1 MKRII
6 LSFAVLTL
14 LMVYNV
20 YSEGFLIKYCE
31 ETLNMLEICAENIK
45 KEAYSEAEVT
55 ADKLLDS
62 WEKHNTLLSV
72 IIGDSDISKSY
83 GNIVAISRCLD
94 DSTYEECLSAIRDCQ
109 GNIREIKEQNRTGL
123 GNVL

>member
-20 YSEGFLIKYCE
+20 FSEGFLIKYCD

-45 KEAYSEAEVT
+45 NEAYSEAEVT

-83 GNIVAISRCLD
+83 GNIVAIARCLD
-94 DSTYEECLSAIRDCQ
+94 DTTYEECLSAIRECQ

>member
-20 YSEGFLIKYCE
+20 FSEGFLIKYCD

-45 KEAYSEAEVT
+45 NEAYSEAEVT

-83 GNIVAISRCLD
+83 GNIVAIARCLD
-94 DSTYEECLSAIRDCQ
+94 DTTYEECISAIRECQ

>member
-20 YSEGFLIKYCE
+20 FSEGFLIKYCD

-45 KEAYSEAEVT
+45 NEAYSEAEVT

-62 WEKHNTLLSV
+62 WEKRNTLLSV

-83 GNIVAISRCLD
+83 GNIVAIARCLD
-94 DSTYEECLSAIRDCQ
+94 DTTYEECLSAIRECQ

>member
-20 YSEGFLIKYCE
+20 FSEGFLIKYCD

-45 KEAYSEAEVT
+45 NEAYSEAEVT
-55 ADKLLDS
+55 AEKLLDS
-62 WEKHNTLLSV
+62 WEKRNTLLSV

-83 GNIVAISRCLD
+83 GNIVAIARCLD
-94 DSTYEECLSAIRDCQ
+94 DTTYEECLSAIRECQ